1 MWMTSWEL
9 MFKGCSF
16 CNQIFLFNS
25 WSVVCIHMHKYWWPV
40 CLQSQRYLSHLKK
53 CVMHVFAVYGNFLF
67 PFGLVTHGMITQ
79 FQVAQRICNQM
90 LHTLLPFICVVC
102 ITDS

>member
-1 MWMTSWEL
+1 
-9 MFKGCSF
+9 
-16 CNQIFLFNS
+16 
-25 WSVVCIHMHKYWWPV
+25 
-40 CLQSQRYLSHLKK
+40 
-53 CVMHVFAVYGNFLF
+53 MHVFAVYGNFLF

-102 ITDS
+102 ITVKKGSKLKMIVGCIFIII